1 MTFGRLLQNER
12 DPKARLALVGGRI
25 EDVAASIFR
34 QVAMNR
40 FEDAVHNGRRDEG
53 ELSSDVIAEHWI
65 RTQRDMFG
73 DSLTITDEYRSWWS
87 YIPHFIHTPG
97 YVYAYAFGNL
107 LALAVYA
114 RYEKEGES
122 FVPSYLE
129 LLSAGGSDTPDELG
143 RLVGVD
149 LTDPDFW
156 TAGLQVV
163 DELVSE
169 AEALAAAQTGSL

>member
-1 MTFGRLLQNER
+1 MT
-12 DPKARLALVGGRI
+12 
-25 EDVAASIFR
+25 
-34 QVAMNR
+34 
-40 FEDAVHNGRRDEG
+40 
-53 ELSSDVIAEHWI
+53 AE
-65 RTQRDMFG
+65 
-73 DSLTITDEYRSWWS
+73 
-87 YIPHFIHTPG
+87 
-97 YVYAYAFGNL
+97 
-107 LALAVYA
+107 
-114 RYEKEGES
+114 EKEGES

>member
-1 MTFGRLLQNER
+1 M
-12 DPKARLALVGGRI
+12 
-25 EDVAASIFR
+25 FR
-34 QVAMNR
+34 QIAMNR
-40 FEDAVHNGRRDEG
+40 FEARIHYRRRQQG
-53 ELSSDVIAEHWI
+53 ELPPDAIGEQWLA
-65 RTQRDMFG
+65 TQRIMFG
-73 DSLTITDEYRSWWS
+73 DALTISDEYKSWWS

-122 FVPSYLE
+122 FVPSYLQ
-129 LLSAGGSDTPDELG
+129 LLSAGGSDSPDALG
-143 RLVGVD
+143 HLVGVD

-156 TAGLQVV
+156 NAGLQVV